1 MTEQA
6 ILLKLSP
13 DSILVKKTIETKRII
28 EISIKAPVAAANK
41 TRTPVNLALVI
52 DRSGSMADEKLEYV
66 KQAACH
72 VLDLLDEHDHIS
84 VVAYDDVVETITS
97 NVMVTPS
104 NRIEVK
110 AAINQLFARNMT
122 DLGGG
127 WMRGCQLIADNID
140 LEETNRCL
148 LLTDGLANRGIT
160 ELEELSMHS
169 RELHAR
175 GVSTSCFGVGEGFN
189 EHLLEA
195 MANQGGGKFYYIG
208 KPREIPA
215 IFARELSELT
225 SVVAHRVE
233 IKATLP
239 EGVDA
244 QVPGG
249 WKVEQS
255 GSDLTIFPGDLYSG
269 QESEFYLKL
278 NIPAEGK
285 LPKISLKV
293 EVSSQGADAPKPVS
307 DDLTLVYEDDAIVD
321 RAPLDAAM
329 LGRYSVVEVA
339 EAANEALKLERQGR
353 RQEARNALH
362 QSIDGQDAYLPAAS
376 RVLYQDMSE
385 RMARGMLEAD
395 RKQSH
400 DQNYQD
406 RKRFNK

>member
-13 DSILVKKTIETKRII
+13 DSVLVKRTIETKRII
-28 EISIKAPVAAANK
+28 EVSLKAPVAASNK
-41 TRTPVNLALVI
+41 ARTPVNLALVI

-66 KQAACH
+66 KQAAAH
-72 VLDLLDEHDHIS
+72 ILDLLNEKDHVS
-84 VVAYDDVVETITS
+84 VVAYDDEVETLAQSVRMTR
-97 NVMVTPS
+97 T
-104 NRIEVK
+104 NRDEVK
-110 AAINQLFARNMT
+110 VAINKLFPRNMT
-122 DLGGG
+122 DLAGG
-127 WMRGCQLIADNID
+127 WMRGCQLIADNLN

-160 ELEELSMHS
+160 NEEELSMHP
-169 RELHAR
+169 RELHTR

-208 KPREIPA
+208 KPSEIPA
-215 IFARELSELT
+215 IFAKELSELT
-225 SVVAHRVE
+225 SAVAHRVE
-233 IKATLP
+233 IRTKLP

-249 WKVEQS
+249 WKVERTS
-255 GSDLTIFPGDLYSG
+255 SSVSIYPGDLYSG

-278 NIPAEGK
+278 NIPCEGVQ
-285 LPKISLKV
+285 PKITLQV

-307 DDLTLVYEDDAIVD
+307 DELILVYEDDAIVD
-321 RAPLDAAM
+321 RAPLDEAM
-329 LGRYSVVEVA
+329 LKRFSVVEVA

-353 RQEARNALH
+353 KHEAHEMLLGSVNANR
-362 QSIDGQDAYLPAAS
+362 AFMPASSAE
-376 RVLYQDMSE
+376 LYRDMSE
-385 RMARGMLEAD
+385 RMAHGMEETD

-400 DQNYQD
+400 NQNYQD

>member
-6 ILLKLSP
+6 ILLSAP
-13 DSILVKKTIETKRII
+13 RYSVLVKRTIETKRII
-28 EISIKAPVAAANK
+28 EVSIKAPIAASTK

-52 DRSGSMADEKLEYV
+52 DRSGSMAGEKLEYV

-72 VLDLLDEHDHIS
+72 VLDLLNEHDHIS
-84 VVAYDDVVETITS
+84 IVAYDDVVETLTP
-97 NVMVTPS
+97 VLAVTQS
-104 NRIEVK
+104 NRVEVK

-127 WMRGCQLIADNID
+127 WMRGCQLIAGDID

-148 LLTDGLANRGIT
+148 LLTDGLANRGII
-160 ELEELSMHS
+160 EPEELAMHA

-208 KPREIPA
+208 SPREIPT
-215 IFARELSELT
+215 IFAQELSELT
-225 SVVAHRVE
+225 RIVAHRVE
-233 IKATLP
+233 IKTHLP
-239 EGVDA
+239 EGVSA
-244 QVPGG
+244 RVPGG

-255 GSDLTIFPGDLYSG
+255 GLDFSIFPGDLYSG

-278 NIPAEGK
+278 NVPSETL
-285 LPKISLKV
+285 LPKLSLKV
-293 EVSSQGADAPKPVS
+293 EVSSQGMDATKPVS
-307 DDLTLVYEDDAIVD
+307 DELTLVYEDDAIVE
-321 RAPLDAAM
+321 RAPLDEAM
-329 LGRYSVVEVA
+329 LKRFSVVDVA
-339 EAANEALKLERQGR
+339 ETANEALKLERQGR
-353 RQEARNALH
+353 RHEARN
-362 QSIDGQDAYLPAAS
+362 
-376 RVLYQDMSE
+376 VLYQKVDELRQNLPASSAALYQEMSE
-385 RMARGMLEAD
+385 RMAHGMEEAD

-400 DQNYQD
+400 SQNYQD

>member
-28 EISIKAPVAAANK
+28 EISIKAPIAAASK

-110 AAINQLFARNMT
+110 AAINRLFARNMT

-208 KPREIPA
+208 STA
-215 IFARELSELT
+215 
-225 SVVAHRVE
+225 
-233 IKATLP
+233 
-239 EGVDA
+239 
-244 QVPGG
+244 
-249 WKVEQS
+249 
-255 GSDLTIFPGDLYSG
+255 GDS
-269 QESEFYLKL
+269 QPS
-278 NIPAEGK
+278 
-285 LPKISLKV
+285 LPKS
-293 EVSSQGADAPKPVS
+293 
-307 DDLTLVYEDDAIVD
+307 
-321 RAPLDAAM
+321 
-329 LGRYSVVEVA
+329 
-339 EAANEALKLERQGR
+339 
-353 RQEARNALH
+353 
-362 QSIDGQDAYLPAAS
+362 YLS
-376 RVLYQDMSE
+376 
-385 RMARGMLEAD
+385 
-395 RKQSH
+395 
-400 DQNYQD
+400 
-406 RKRFNK
+406 

>member
-1 MTEQA
+1 M
-6 ILLKLSP
+6 
-13 DSILVKKTIETKRII
+13 
-28 EISIKAPVAAANK
+28 
-41 TRTPVNLALVI
+41 
-52 DRSGSMADEKLEYV
+52 
-66 KQAACH
+66 
-72 VLDLLDEHDHIS
+72 
-84 VVAYDDVVETITS
+84 
-97 NVMVTPS
+97 
-104 NRIEVK
+104 
-110 AAINQLFARNMT
+110 
-122 DLGGG
+122 
-127 WMRGCQLIADNID
+127 
-140 LEETNRCL
+140 
-148 LLTDGLANRGIT
+148 
-160 ELEELSMHS
+160 
-169 RELHAR
+169 
-175 GVSTSCFGVGEGFN
+175 
-189 EHLLEA
+189 
-195 MANQGGGKFYYIG
+195 
-208 KPREIPA
+208 
-215 IFARELSELT
+215 T

-239 EGVDA
+239 EGVVA

-255 GSDLTIFPGDLYSG
+255 GLVLTIFPGDLYSG

-376 RVLYQDMSE
+376 RVLYQNMSE
-385 RMARGMLEAD
+385 RMALGMVEAD